1 MTSPTTASQG
11 SDSALVEA
19 SERWVT
25 GFCAA
30 PLEPVDAAD
39 LVESAQRITQAVARA
54 ARHLDWQTPDSFIAA
69 MRQAELS
76 SDC

>member
-1 MTSPTTASQG
+1 MTRPTAARQG
-11 SDSALVEA
+11 GDTGLVEA
-19 SERWVT
+19 GERWVK
-25 GFCAA
+25 GFGAA
-30 PLEPVDAAD
+30 PLEPVDAPD

-54 ARHLDWQTPDSFIAA
+54 ARHLSWQTPDSFIAN

>member
-1 MTSPTTASQG
+1 MTSPTTTTQGSEAALVQASQ
-11 SDSALVEA
+11 
-19 SERWVT
+19 RWVD

-30 PLEPVDAAD
+30 PLAPVDAPD
-39 LVESAQRITQAVARA
+39 LVESAQRITHAVAHA